1 MSGGKHIWIAECEL
15 LSLTAEG
22 STAFLA
28 LLALE
33 EKENAL
39 LNELADKG
47 KPLPDIPTRSIL
59 PVANGGKSHRK
70 EGHS

>member
-33 EKENAL
+33 EKENAFL
-39 LNELADKG
+39 DELADNG
-47 KPLPDIPTRSIL
+47 QPLPNIPTRFIVNSR
-59 PVANGGKSHRK
+59 KSCRK
-70 EGHS
+70 EGLT